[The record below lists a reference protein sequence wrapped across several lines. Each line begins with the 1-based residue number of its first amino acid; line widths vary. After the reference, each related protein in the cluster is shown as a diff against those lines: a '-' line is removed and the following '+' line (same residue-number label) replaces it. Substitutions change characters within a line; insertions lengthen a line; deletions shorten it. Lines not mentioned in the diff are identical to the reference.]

1 MNEARIRDP
10 FLDVYRLP
18 RTVREVNLF
27 LVSGRVKKILLVRKG
42 IIRAGFIF
50 ATRINML
57 CSTNRKPDKPI
68 VKKRLASAKSRS

>member
-10 FLDVYRLP
+10 FLSVYRLL
-18 RTVREVNLF
+18 RVVREVNLF
-27 LVSGRVKKILLVRKG
+27 LVSSRVKKILLVRER

-50 ATRINML
+50 ATQINML

-68 VKKRLASAKSRS
+68 VKKSD

>member
-10 FLDVYRLP
+10 FLDVYRLL
-18 RTVREVNLF
+18 RIVREVKLF
-27 LVSGRVKKILLVRKG
+27 LVSSRVKKILLVRG
-42 IIRAGFIF
+42 RRIHAGFIF

-68 VKKRLASAKSRS
+68 VKKSD